1 MPSFQPEQ
9 LSRITDER
17 LDRAEAAYTVIVAL
31 EQKVEATEAR
41 RASFGRDQQRAPRRT
56 LACLDPRG

>member
-31 EQKVEATEAR
+31 VQKVAASELWAR
-41 RASFGRDQQRAPRRT
+41 PAEST
-56 LACLDPRG
+56 S